1 MKTLGLSWMGVR
13 TRDLAGMVKL
23 FRDTLGLELTH
34 AEEEFVILRTGNGDT
49 VEIFGP
55 NWKYNKHFSSAPVVG
70 FLVDDMDQACNRLRE
85 ARLEL
90 IGDVKKGEKGYAWQH
105 FRGPDGNVY
114 EVVFDP
120 QRR

>member
-1 MKTLGLSWMGVR
+1 MKTRGISWMGVR
-13 TRDLAGMVKL
+13 TKEFAGMVKL
-23 FRDTLGLELTH
+23 FRDALGFELTH
-34 AEEEFVILRTGNGDT
+34 SEEEFAILRTQDGDK

-70 FLVDDMDQACNRLRE
+70 FLVDDMNEARDRLRKSG
-85 ARLEL
+85 LEL

-105 FRGPDGNVY
+105 FRGPDGNIY